1 MIHLAADYI
10 VDELNAYL
18 NVRSPS
24 LTPGRVVQSNLLAQ
38 DGKVEKDAKDKV
50 VLSVVNVEEDR
61 IFRSVRPTRRQ
72 EDGGFERVQPDVKLY
87 VYLLFVANLGDY
99 SEALKA
105 LSYIVSY
112 FQVNNHVDYVDVPSV
127 EGVEGRLIFE
137 LYSQTFEQQNHL
149 WGALG
154 AKYRPSIMYRM
165 GLTTI
170 RDTQKHSETPP
181 IREIDI
187 SDSGQPER

>member
-1 MIHLAADYI
+1 MIHLAVSYI

-38 DGKVEKDAKDKV
+38 DGKVEKDAKEKV

-61 IFRSVRPTRRQ
+61 IFRSARATRRQ
-72 EDGGFERVQPDVKLY
+72 EDGTYERVQPEVKLY
-87 VYLLFVANLGDY
+87 VYLLIVANLGNY
-99 SEALKA
+99 NEALKA

-112 FQVNNHVDYVDVPSV
+112 FQVNSHVDYTDIS
-127 EGVEGRLIFE
+127 GVEDVDGRLLFD

-149 WGALG
+149 WGTLG

-170 RDTQKHSETPP
+170 RDDQKEGEVPP
-181 IREIDI
+181 IQRINV
-187 SDSGQPER
+187 ST

>member
-1 MIHLAADYI
+1 MIHLAVNYV

-24 LTPGRVVQSNLLAQ
+24 LTPGRVVQSNLLSQ
-38 DGKVEKDAKDKV
+38 DGKVEKDAKEKV

-61 IFRSVRPTRRQ
+61 IFRSVRGTRRQ
-72 EDGGFERVQPDVKLY
+72 EDGTYERVQPEVKLY
-87 VYLLFVANLGDY
+87 VYLLIVANKGNY
-99 SEALKA
+99 SEALKV

-112 FQVNNHVDYVDVPSV
+112 FQVNNHVDYREISGV
-127 EGVEGRLIFE
+127 EDVEGRLLFE

-154 AKYRPSIMYRM
+154 AKYRPSIMYRL

-170 RDTQKHSETPP
+170 RDDQKAGEVQP
-181 IREIDI
+181 IRSIRI
-187 SDSGQPER
+187 SS